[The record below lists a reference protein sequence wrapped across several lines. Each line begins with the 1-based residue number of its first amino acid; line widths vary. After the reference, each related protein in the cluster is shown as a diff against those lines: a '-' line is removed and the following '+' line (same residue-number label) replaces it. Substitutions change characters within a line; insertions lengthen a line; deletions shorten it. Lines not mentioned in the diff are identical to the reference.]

1 MNSASTRRLL
11 LVSFVSLF
19 LELLLIRWIST
30 EVRLFAH
37 LKNLALIACFTGLGI
52 GYGMRRRVVPLS
64 VTFVGTAAL
73 VVLSLPESLLGVA
86 SLKGLSRYILF
97 TEIYSWMPQAPPLIM
112 GAGLSALLAVFTV
125 IVFIFIPLGQ
135 ILGEI
140 FRASAHPLTDYTLN
154 VVASLV
160 GILTF
165 TLLSVEGTPPWVW
178 FACTFLP
185 LLFVLPRRLG
195 TWTVAL
201 ASLAVMLT
209 APLWLPDSP
218 YRLML
223 EWSPYQKLQV
233 WGIEARPAGPGQWML
248 EGAYARPEGAVMY
261 ALDVNDTA
269 MMWLL
274 DMSNEA
280 MARHPWLKR
289 PGKIEWY
296 DFPYHIV
303 RAPVRVLV
311 IGAGGGNDTAAAL
324 RHGSGHVDAVE
335 IDPSIA
341 AVGRRFHPEHPYD
354 DPRVT
359 VHINDARRYLAATD
373 QKYDLIVFAQLDNTD
388 YNAMSNLSNI
398 RMDSY
403 IYTRECFAQAF
414 RLLAPDG
421 VMVVNFG
428 ANDACGRRTVRMLSD
443 ATGQM
448 PRSFRND
455 LQFLFPG
462 QQNTYVIDPSDR
474 LGAALRTD
482 ATLATWVAERE
493 ARWTPDTDAPDVC
506 DDWPYWFL
514 PKKQIPSLQLIVT
527 VLIVLVSIVLVRLLL
542 PGESRTVSWHFFFLG
557 AAFMLLEVHSITRV
571 ALLLGATWLPNAAVI
586 SAVLVMIVVAN
597 LVVARFKPPVTFSY
611 ALLFAAMA
619 LQLLPQQWYLNP
631 GSPLSLGVTLFVY
644 ALPLFFAG
652 LIFGRSFDGSEAP
665 DDALRSNLLGA
676 ICGGLLESLS
686 FVFGMQA
693 LVYVVFVLYALSW
706 AALGRRSPIIDVAG
720 LEVTRPAV

>member
-1 MNSASTRRLL
+1 MSPSTRRLL

-52 GYGMRRRVVPLS
+52 GYGIRRRAVPLW

-73 VVLSLPESLLGVA
+73 VVFSLPESLIGVA
-86 SLKGLSRYILF
+86 SLKGLARYVLF
-97 TEIYSWMPQAPPLIM
+97 TDLYSWTPQASPLVM
-112 GAGLSALLAVFTV
+112 AAGFFALLVVFTT
-125 IVFIFIPLGQ
+125 IVFIFMPLGQ
-135 ILGEI
+135 MLGDI
-140 FRASAHPLTDYTLN
+140 FRASTHPLTDYTLN
-154 VVASLV
+154 VLASLA

-178 FACTFLP
+178 FLCAFVP
-185 LLFVLPRRLG
+185 LLLVVPRRLG
-195 TWTVAL
+195 MWAVAL
-201 ASLAVMLT
+201 GALGIMLAT
-209 APLWLPDSP
+209 PSWIPDSP
-218 YRLML
+218 YRLAL

-233 WGIEARPAGPGQWML
+233 WRIEAQPAGPGQWSL
-248 EGAYARPEGAVMY
+248 QGGDARAEGATMY

-274 DMSNEA
+274 DMSKPE
-280 MARHPWLKR
+280 MARHPWLER

-303 RAPVRVLV
+303 GAPARVLV

-324 RHGSGHVDAVE
+324 RHGAGHVDAVE

-373 QKYDLIVFAQLDNTD
+373 QRYDLIVYAQLDNTD

-403 IYTRECFAQAF
+403 IYTRECFAQAY
-414 RLLAPDG
+414 RLLAPNG
-421 VMVVNFG
+421 IMVVNFG
-428 ANDACGRRTVRMLSD
+428 ASEPWGRRTVRMLTD

-462 QQNTYVIDPSDR
+462 QQNTYVLDPSGR
-474 LGAALRTD
+474 LDGALRTD
-482 ATLATWVAERE
+482 TVLAAWVAERE

-514 PKKQIPSLQLIVT
+514 PKKQVPSLQLIVT
-527 VLIVLVSIVLVRLLL
+527 VLIVLVSIVLMRFLL
-542 PGESRTVSWHFFFLG
+542 PGHARTVSGHFFFMG

-597 LVVARFKPPVTFSY
+597 LVVARWKPPVTLSY
-611 ALLFAAMA
+611 TLLFAALA
-619 LQLLPQQWYLNP
+619 IQLLPSQIYLNP
-631 GSPLSLGVTLFVY
+631 GNPLSLGVTLFVY

-652 LIFGRSFDGSEAP
+652 LVFGRSFDGSTAP

-686 FVFGMQA
+686 FVFGMRA
-693 LVYVVFVLYALSW
+693 LVYVVFALYALSW
-706 AALGRRSPIIDVAG
+706 AALGSASTSPRLSG
-720 LEVTRPAV
+720 S